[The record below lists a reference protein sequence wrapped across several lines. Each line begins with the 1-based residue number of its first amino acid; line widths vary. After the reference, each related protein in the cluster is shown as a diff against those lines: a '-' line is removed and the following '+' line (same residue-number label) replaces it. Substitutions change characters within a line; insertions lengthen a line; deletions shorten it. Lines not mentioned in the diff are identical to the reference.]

1 MKIIIVEDEAAIREG
16 MEGILK
22 KLSPS
27 YEVIGKA
34 ENGRE
39 GLSLIRSLRP
49 DVILLDIRMPDM
61 DGMSAAKARL
71 LHWQIW
77 RSQRSDREMLCCDW
91 QEPEMYCPNPLGLLL
106 MPGLRIPP

>member
-39 GLSLIRSLRP
+39 GLSLIRSR
-49 DVILLDIRMPDM
+49 
-61 DGMSAAKARL
+61 
-71 LHWQIW
+71 IW
-77 RSQRSDREMLCCDW
+77 MGFPCWES
-91 QEPEMYCPNPLGLLL
+91 
-106 MPGLRIPP
+106 